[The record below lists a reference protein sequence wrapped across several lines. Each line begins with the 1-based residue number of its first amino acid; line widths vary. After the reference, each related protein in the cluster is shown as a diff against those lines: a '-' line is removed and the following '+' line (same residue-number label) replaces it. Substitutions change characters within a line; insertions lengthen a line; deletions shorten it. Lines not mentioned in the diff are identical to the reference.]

1 MRIQP
6 FWLAVSICFFF
17 ACSTKQNDP
26 IEGQI
31 IQPITVKRF
40 DTAFFAMDT
49 NHISKGIT
57 GLFKRYPEFS
67 SDYFTRILQVDPIHD
82 TQKIKKYYK
91 ELSPIYNA
99 TLGLNASDSIS
110 HHLNKVL
117 ARFHFYFPSYK
128 MPETLIYYIS
138 PYSTYFN
145 VLNEHYLGIGLQ
157 ITQQPTYLAEQISFY
172 CIQNLLDDHL
182 MNDKKEATL
191 LYQMI
196 EAGKRQY
203 ILQKINLQ
211 IADTVLWNYS
221 SIQLKAVQEQEAAIW
236 QYLVEQKMLMSK
248 ERIDALN
255 IMSDAPQNSLLG
267 ASLPGNI
274 GKYIG
279 YKIVLAYMNRQSKT
293 TYDNL
298 EKLAATSA
306 SIIYAEA
313 GYHP

>member
-6 FWLAVSICFFF
+6 FWLAVYICFFF

-40 DTAFFAMDT
+40 DTAFFGIDT

-99 TLGLNASDSIS
+99 TLELNASDSIS

-138 PYSTYFN
+138 PYSTFFN
-145 VLNEHYLGIGLQ
+145 VLNERYLGIGLQ
-157 ITQQPTYLAEQISFY
+157 ITQQPTYLAEQIPFY

-211 IADTVLWNYS
+211 IADTVLWNYPP
-221 SIQLKAVQEQEAAIW
+221 IQLKAVQEQEATIW

>member
-1 MRIQP
+1 
-6 FWLAVSICFFF
+6 
-17 ACSTKQNDP
+17 
-26 IEGQI
+26 
-31 IQPITVKRF
+31 
-40 DTAFFAMDT
+40 MDT

-157 ITQQPTYLAEQISFY
+157 ITQQPTYLAEQIPFY

-211 IADTVLWNYS
+211 IADTVLWNYPP
-221 SIQLKAVQEQEAAIW
+221 IQLKAVQEQEATIW

-279 YKIVLAYMNRQSKT
+279 YKIVLAYMNRQNKT